1 MKAFFFFLVAITLG
15 LSALWSQSAFRPA
28 IPKTWDEAAL
38 VDWATPIAAL
48 GVRPTHLSE
57 VDYYALRVENF
68 RTYPVYYPG
77 REPDGYWE
85 MLQRVGPKPLIE
97 PELVKSAADWIE
109 AGAGYS
115 TRLTISTCAH

>member
-1 MKAFFFFLVAITLG
+1 M
-15 LSALWSQSAFRPA
+15 
-28 IPKTWDEAAL
+28 
-38 VDWATPIAAL
+38 
-48 GVRPTHLSE
+48 
-57 VDYYALRVENF
+57 RVENL

-97 PELVKSAADWIE
+97 PELLKSAADWIE